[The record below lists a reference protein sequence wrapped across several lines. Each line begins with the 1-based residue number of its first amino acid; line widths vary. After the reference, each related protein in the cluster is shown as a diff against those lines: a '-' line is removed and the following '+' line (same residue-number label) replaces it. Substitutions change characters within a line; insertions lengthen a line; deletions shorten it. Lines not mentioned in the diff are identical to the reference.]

1 MVIRRSI
8 FVVGFLVLAACAG
21 TKKVPSPPLFDP
33 GDVTVDGLYRVK
45 DARMA
50 AAYLRP
56 GADLASYDKVKLDLV
71 SISYKSPPKG
81 NQYDRSR
88 ANFPLTKE
96 EIARA
101 DKLFYEAFAEELAK
115 SSYQLVDQ
123 TGPDVL
129 SLEAELIDLVVKAP
143 PQSTTGTSWVFVQ
156 SAGELTLVAELH
168 DSVTGATL
176 ARIADRRAVQSPGAG
191 AGGLYYSSPVS
202 NWSDLRRVFSG
213 WARQLREALDEAR
226 ALKAVSVTAN

>member
-1 MVIRRSI
+1 MIRRSI
-8 FVVGFLVLAACAG
+8 LVAGLLVLAACAG
-21 TKKVPSPPLFDP
+21 TTKTPAPPQLDP

-50 AAYLRP
+50 AVYLRP
-56 GADLASYDKVKLDLV
+56 GADLSSYEKVKLELV

-81 NQYDRSR
+81 NMYDRSR
-88 ANFPLTKE
+88 ANFPLTTE
-96 EIARA
+96 EIVRA
-101 DKLFYEAFAEELAK
+101 DELFYEAFAEELAK
-115 SSYQLVDQ
+115 SSYQLVEHP
-123 TGPDVL
+123 GPDVL

-143 PQSTTGTSWVFVQ
+143 PQSTTGSSWVFVQ

-176 ARIADRRAVQSPGAG
+176 ARIADRRAVQSPGAA
-191 AGGLYYSSPVS
+191 AGGLYYSSPVN

-213 WARQLREALDEAR
+213 WARQLREALDEAH
-226 ALKAVSVTAN
+226 ALRAVSAPQG